1 MLGFLKKLFGMADTN
16 RDGKVDAK
24 DVKIVADSVKAKV
37 EVAATKV
44 KDTAKSS
51 AAKAK
56 IARAR
61 KSKPQA

>member
-1 MLGFLKKLFGMADTN
+1 MLGFLKKLFGMADVN
-16 RDGKVDAK
+16 QDGKVDAK
-24 DVKIVADSVKAKV
+24 DAKVVVDGVKAKV

-61 KSKPQA
+61 KTKPQA